1 MPSQKGPSPEALA
14 DKLLRQ
20 WAAKV
25 AAAEGRDVG
34 EVLREAGILDR
45 RMQRVVRDRE
55 LPLSMYNRYREG
67 REEQND

>member
-1 MPSQKGPSPEALA
+1 MTRREPSPEEVA

-34 EVLREAGILDR
+34 DVLREAGILDS
-45 RMQRVVRDRE
+45 RMQKVISERE
-55 LPLSMYNRYREG
+55 LPLSMYDRYRKG
-67 REEQND
+67 RDEQED